1 MYNASIPKRSTEQGK
16 TLLNIQTERLENHT
30 ARLTVELEEAA
41 FEQAK
46 QKAARKL
53 SNRVNLP
60 GFRKGKAPYHIV
72 VRFIGEPAIVE
83 EAVELMSNDLYPV
96 ALREANLD
104 PYGPGS
110 VEDIQADPLAIVYI
124 VPLAATVD
132 LAGYR
137 SIRLPFEQPVVTD
150 RDVELGIRNLL
161 EAEAEGEPTSDPAEM
176 GNRVTVGI
184 HSHIHEAGQEDHE
197 GEGFIHEHG
206 YKLVLNEDDDLVPGF
221 SAKLVGAK
229 AGDKLDFEL
238 TIPADSEDFEEAR
251 GKTAHFEVEVST
263 VERVTIPELNDA
275 FADRIINGDDED
287 FDDEEDGETA
297 EASEDDAAEAVDEAE
312 AGVEAEAEAVET
324 VARELATVA
333 QLRLKVREDLERGM
347 TTERKGRYAEEMLNA
362 IVEQADIRYPE
373 ALIADQIEAML
384 SRMDQQLRQQGMN
397 LEDYK
402 RLLHK
407 TDEDLFN
414 DYRDSAI
421 DIIRRG
427 LARREFFDVEQLAIT
442 DADMDAEFDRI
453 TGVTD
458 SEEQRVAI
466 RDLFESQGLGEYLR
480 EQLAERKVSDR
491 LFAIGTGEAPELTS
505 PEIPET
511 GATTESEEETA

>member
-1 MYNASIPKRSTEQGK
+1 M
-16 TLLNIQTERLENHT
+16 NIQTERLENHT
-30 ARLTVELEEAA
+30 ARLTVELEATA

-83 EAVELMSNDLYPV
+83 EAVELMSSDLYPA
-96 ALREANLD
+96 ALKEANIE

-110 VEDIQADPLAIVYI
+110 VEDIQADPLAIVYV

-132 LAGYR
+132 LKDYR
-137 SIRLPFEQPVVTD
+137 SIRLPFEPPVVTD
-150 RDVELGIRNLL
+150 KDVEHGIRHVLER
-161 EAEAEGEPTSDPAEM
+161 EAETQPTDEPAVM
-176 GNRVTVGI
+176 GNRVTIGI
-184 HSHIHEAGQEDHE
+184 HSHLHEAGQEGHE

-206 YKLVLNEDDDLVPGF
+206 YKFVLDEHNDLVPGF
-221 SAKLVGAK
+221 SAKLTGAK

-238 TIPADSEDFEEAR
+238 TIPEDSEDFEEAR
-251 GKTAHFEVEVST
+251 GKTAHFEVEVSA
-263 VERVTIPELNDA
+263 VELITLPELNDA
-275 FADRIINGDDED
+275 FADLIINGGGEDSDDDLDED
-287 FDDEEDGETA
+287 LEADGA
-297 EASEDDAAEAVDEAE
+297 AAEL
-312 AGVEAEAEAVET
+312 AEAEAAVEEADDGT
-324 VARELATVA
+324 PATVA
-333 QLRLKVREDLERGM
+333 QLRVKVRDDIERGM
-347 TTERKGRYAEEMLNA
+347 TNDLREKYADDMLKA

-373 ALIADQIEAML
+373 ALIADQIESML
-384 SRMDQQLRQQGMN
+384 SRMDQQLRQQGLN

-414 DYRDSAI
+414 DYRDPAI
-421 DIIRRG
+421 DTIRHS
-427 LARREFFDVEQLAIT
+427 LARREFFDAEQLAIT
-442 DADMDAEFDRI
+442 DADMDAEFDRLA
-453 TGVTD
+453 GDNTD
-458 SEEQRVAI
+458 EEQRAAV
-466 RDLFESQGLGEYLR
+466 RSLFENQGLGDYLR
-480 EQLAERKVSDR
+480 EQVAERKVSDR

-505 PEIPET
+505 PEVPET